1 MYILEELWGDRVN
14 LRERGFPSKQY
25 ARAMRR
31 LADCEEKLTGILDE
45 EQRKLFEEYADDQR
59 EVSVI
64 ADCASFIDGF
74 KLGAKIMLDVL
85 TEGEMKEL

>member
-1 MYILEELWGDRVN
+1 
-14 LRERGFPSKQY
+14 LRKCLYLNDIDLHEKGFPDKQY
-25 ARAMRR
+25 ARAIHR
-31 LADCEEKLTGILDE
+31 LVNCEEKLLGILDD
-45 EQRKLFEEYADDQR
+45 EQRKLFEGYTNDQR

>member
-1 MYILEELWGDRVN
+1 MYVPEELWGDRVN
-14 LRERGFPSKQY
+14 LHEKGFPDKQY
-25 ARAMRR
+25 ARAMHR
-31 LADCEEKLTGILDE
+31 LVNCEEKLLGILDD
-45 EQRKLFEEYADDQR
+45 EQRKLFEEYVDDQR